1 MKMKTGVIVYVVG
14 KESLDDIIDF
24 EEAGKGLDISAD
36 RIEVVTSMDGSF
48 DVMHAWWL
56 LTVKGMKLIIC
67 MFAEVVN
74 CSQLKLTGRELRLC
88 G

>member
-1 MKMKTGVIVYVVG
+1 MKTGVIVYLVG

-48 DVMHAWWL
+48 DLMDAWWL
-56 LTVKGMKLIIC
+56 LTAKGMKLIVC
-67 MFAEVVN
+67 MIAEVVN
-74 CSQLKLTGRELRLC
+74 RSEVRLTGQELRLC

>member
-1 MKMKTGVIVYVVG
+1 MKTGVIVYVVG
-14 KESLDDIIDF
+14 KESLNDTIDF

-48 DVMHAWWL
+48 DLMDAWWS
-56 LTVKGMKLIIC
+56 LTAKGMKLIVC
-67 MFAEVVN
+67 MIAEVVN
-74 CSQLKLTGRELRLC
+74 RAELKLTGRELRLC